1 MKILFCALILAI
13 STTCICY
20 SQDTIYRKPFK
31 EYEAL
36 VIKKGYHLLFVA
48 KHNNKIDSIFRYDY
62 GAYLRASVIDI
73 LIENDKYYLV
83 YESGDYI
90 GYLVRQHA
98 ENDWP
103 HLMGGPLRFLGRSS
117 AKVEAKIEDGG
128 VIKLYETE
136 QGETQAKVTTYMLD
150 FVNKVISKQSD
161 K

>member
-1 MKILFCALILAI
+1 MKILFCTLALVMSIN
-13 STTCICY
+13 CVCY
-20 SQDTIYRKPFK
+20 SQDTIYRKPFS

-36 VIKKGYHLLFVA
+36 VIKKGYHLLFVV
-48 KHNNKIDSIFRYDY
+48 KHDNKIDSIFRYDY
-62 GAYLRASVIDI
+62 GAYLGAFVIDL

-83 YESGDYI
+83 YGSGDYI
-90 GYLVRQHA
+90 GYLVRQRA
-98 ENDWP
+98 ENNWP
-103 HLMGGPLRFLGRSS
+103 HLMGGPLRFLDRDS
-117 AKVEAKIEDGG
+117 AKVEAKIEEGG